1 MQLRLSQL
9 RLFQPGLK
17 LLRSLP
23 RMRQKVSNM
32 SDGKKIIFLEVPASL
47 REEMKHLHHDHDD
60 DHNDTDIEES
70 FSVDPDI
77 PLPVEIESG
86 GLADNGLA
94 DLSENLSWEM
104 ILSGMIQVVSNSKD
118 YGGEIQ
124 PHWVDYYRGFVLAVK
139 PEIYNEFTGAAI
151 IKAKNGDYDMAL
163 EITAALEGLFP
174 GSPGVILNK
183 ALILEDKAEA
193 LERIGHEDA
202 EEVNAGALAAYE
214 EVLSMEPLLP
224 DALFN
229 AGFFF
234 VRRKDYAR
242 AAEYFSDYL
251 PLADD
256 DDKKETA
263 EALVEDIKNKG
274 LDDESFGGAVEL
286 IRSGEDEEALIKI
299 RDFIER
305 RPTVWNGWFVL
316 GWALRRLGRWEDG
329 LDSFRKAAELG
340 GANTDTK
347 NETAICLMEL
357 GDLGAAR
364 SELVAALGDEPE
376 NVKIISNLGILALRE
391 GDDDEAAAFFRT
403 VLELDPNDPIANG
416 YFSRLEN

>member
-1 MQLRLSQL
+1 
-9 RLFQPGLK
+9 
-17 LLRSLP
+17 
-23 RMRQKVSNM
+23 M
-32 SDGKKIIFLEVPASL
+32 SSVKKIIFLEVSDSL
-47 REEMKHLHHDHDD
+47 REEMKRFRHDHSGEHWR
-60 DHNDTDIEES
+60 DHEDERFT
-70 FSVDPDI
+70 VDPAI
-77 PLPVEIESG
+77 PLPVEIESDVKAG
-86 GLADNGLA
+86 GPLA

-104 ILSGMIQVVSNSKD
+104 ILSGMIQVVANGGD
-118 YGGEIQ
+118 YAGEIQ
-124 PHWVDYYRGFVLAVK
+124 PHWMDYYRAFVLAVK

-174 GSPGVILNK
+174 GAPGVILNK
-183 ALILEDKAEA
+183 AIVLEDKAEA

-214 EVLSMEPLLP
+214 TVLSMEPVLP

-234 VRRKDYAR
+234 IRRKDYAR
-242 AAEYFSDYL
+242 AAECFSAYTA
-251 PLADD
+251 LADD
-256 DDKKETA
+256 PAGQGGKKEMA
-263 EALVEDIKNKG
+263 ETMLNDIRARG
-274 LDDESFGGAVEL
+274 LDDESFGGAVAL
-286 IRSGEDEEALIKI
+286 IRSGEDEKALVKI

-316 GWALRRLGRWEDG
+316 GWALRKLGRWEDG
-329 LDSFRKAAELG
+329 LESFRKAAELG
-340 GANTDTK
+340 GANTDTR

-364 SELVAALGDEPE
+364 KELTAALGDEPE
-376 NVKIISNLGILALRE
+376 NVKIISNLGILALKE

-403 VLELDPNDPIANG
+403 VLEIDPGDPIANNFFAG
-416 YFSRLEN
+416 RGN